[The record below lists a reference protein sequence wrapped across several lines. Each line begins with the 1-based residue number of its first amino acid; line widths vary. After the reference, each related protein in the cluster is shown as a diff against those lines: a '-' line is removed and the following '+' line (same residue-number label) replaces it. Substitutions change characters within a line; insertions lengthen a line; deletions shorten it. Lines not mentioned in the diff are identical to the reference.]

1 MAPNKNHGSEQGPS
15 HIEKILEERERLEE
29 LLKEKYRRE
38 VVILFTDICGY
49 TDYID
54 KRGDISGRALLLK
67 HNRIL
72 LPIIERHDGKVVEII
87 GDAVMACFPSPL
99 TAVKSAVTIQ
109 QALQARNQKTEPADR
124 IHVRIGIHSGEALVD
139 EGRVFQGITGDVANV
154 ASRIQSHAGKDEI
167 LTSKIIYEKV
177 CGSED
182 ILCRFHKT
190 IHAKGKEEL
199 LDVYKVVWRDE
210 EVVVEAE
217 PKIRFYE
224 STERNGPEKPI
235 NVIYL
240 DVARQG
246 DHLKLSI
253 QERIRG
259 QQNTIQQYD
268 EIPVSMDVIGSRCLQ
283 VVETL
288 NKANRRGRLTKQV
301 LMKLR
306 EMGQIFHDE
315 LFTINVKEKLES
327 SKAEYL
333 CLSLDDQL
341 GHIPWELVNDGQ
353 RFLCR
358 RFNMGRL
365 VKTRQTILGTRLRE
379 LGRPLR
385 MLIMADPSG
394 DLKGAYAEGTQ
405 LRDFM
410 DQNRDVINATLRSS
424 DITTGVVKETL
435 RNFDIVHFAGHAE
448 YHTEKPDEGGWRVSN
463 GVLAIKDITRMAGT
477 GAMPA
482 LIFSNAC
489 QSARTEEWRIGED
502 FQSDIFGLANVF
514 LLVGVKHYVGTFW
527 EIMDEPSRRYALKF
541 YRSLISGLSVGEGVR
556 EARLELI
563 KEFGEETIVW
573 ASYVLYGDPT
583 FNYIEEIEKKQYE
596 EAKPPPIRE
605 SVAEVRTREE
615 VLDFSEKGNTAKSRR
630 WWAGAV
636 GIVLVMAGLLWVYP
650 GFLSKGTGVYER
662 EALAHFEAGDYS
674 EAVEVCRVIQERNPK
689 RSLGYLI
696 LGNIHFLEGDLEKA
710 TLHFRKAVEAQEG
723 TDTEKAEALLGLGRI
738 SSLEKRTDEALDFYR
753 QAAHLAPKN
762 PQPYVSQGMVLYRQ
776 GRHAEAVKQIATAQ
790 AISPGDFS
798 LQAFADEVEQKAAI
812 AESKEKR
819 EKIDRLVRELLE
831 GLEKAP
837 QPTASDAWTSFPLTL
852 WLMDFESSGQ
862 CLREGEESLIAFGI
876 MDRLVGKSRVQIVE
890 RGLLDKLLEELKLG
904 TSRLADPTTALSL
917 GRIMAAR
924 LILSGQV
931 IHTSLQT
938 QVVLRL
944 IETETG
950 EVKAAMNE
958 IFVGSVPASAI
969 AEKLS
974 EALVEKLSDLFPL
987 RGKVSAVGE
996 KGIIFNIGRR
1006 HGAAVGQQFR
1016 VPDTEWILEVSDV
1029 DQGHST
1035 AKVKRGYGTIEP
1047 GARVELLQGS

>member
-1 MAPNKNHGSEQGPS
+1 MAPNKKNDSKPGPS
-15 HIEKILEERERLEE
+15 PIEKILEKRERLEE

-72 LPIIERHDGKVVEII
+72 PPIIESYEGKVCEII
-87 GDAVMACFPSPL
+87 GDAVMASFPSAL
-99 TAVKSAVTIQ
+99 AAVKSAVAIQ
-109 QALQARNQKTEPADR
+109 KALQAQNLKTEPADR
-124 IHVRIGIHSGEALVD
+124 IHVKIGIHLGEALVD
-139 EGRVFQGITGDVANV
+139 EGKVFQGITGDVANV

-167 LTSKIIYEKV
+167 LTSKSIYERV

-182 ILCRFHKT
+182 LLCRFYNT
-190 IHAKGKEEL
+190 IHVKGKEEP
-199 LDVYKVVWRDE
+199 LDIYKVVWRDE

-217 PKIRFYE
+217 PRIRLYGAAE
-224 STERNGPEKPI
+224 TKAPERPL
-235 NVIYL
+235 NVIFL
-240 DVARQG
+240 DVTRQG
-246 DHLKLSI
+246 DHLSLSI
-253 QERIRG
+253 QERIKG
-259 QQNTIQQYD
+259 EQNTIHQYD
-268 EIPVSMDVIGSRCLQ
+268 EIPVSMDLLNSRCLR

-301 LMKLR
+301 LMNLR
-306 EMGQIFHDE
+306 EMGQLFHDE

-327 SKAEYL
+327 TKADCL

-341 GHIPWELVNDGQ
+341 GHIPWELLNDGQ

-358 RFNMGRL
+358 RFSMGRL
-365 VKTRQTILGTRLRE
+365 VKTRQTVLGTRTRALA
-379 LGRPLR
+379 RPLK

-410 DQNRDVINATLRSS
+410 DENKDVINATLRTS
-424 DITTGVVKETL
+424 DIAMGVIKEKI

-448 YHTEKPDEGGWRVSN
+448 YHTEKPDEGGWRVSD
-463 GVLAIKDITRMAGT
+463 GVLAIKDIIKMAGT

-502 FQSDIFGLANVF
+502 FQNDIFGLANAF

-527 EIMDEPSRRYALKF
+527 EIMDEPSRRYALEF

-556 EARLELI
+556 KARMELV
-563 KEFGEETIVW
+563 KEYGEETIVW
-573 ASYVLYGDPT
+573 ASYVLYGDPA
-583 FNYIEEIEKKQYE
+583 FNYMQEIKEEHHDVR
-596 EAKPPPIRE
+596 KPPPVRE

-615 VLDFSEKGNTAKSRR
+615 VLDFSEKADTVTGRR
-630 WWAGAV
+630 WWAGAL
-636 GIVLVMAGLLWVYP
+636 GIVLLIAALLWVYP
-650 GFLSKGTGVYER
+650 GFLTGGTGQYER
-662 EALAHFEAGDYS
+662 EALAYFEAGDYS
-674 EAVEVCRVIQERNPK
+674 EAVKICRIIQEKNPK

-710 TLHFRKAVEAQEG
+710 TLHFTKAMEAEEG
-723 TDTEKAEALLGLGRI
+723 TDLEKAEALLGLGRVA
-738 SSLEKRTDEALDFYR
+738 SLGKRTDEALSFYR
-753 QAAHLAPKN
+753 QAAQLAPKN
-762 PQPYVSQGMVLYRQ
+762 VQPYISQGMVLHRQ
-776 GRHAEAVKQIATAQ
+776 GRYADALNLLASAQ
-790 AISPGDFS
+790 AMMPDDLS
-798 LQAFADEVEQKAAI
+798 LQAFAAEVREKNAL

-819 EKIDRLVRELLE
+819 ERIDRLVQEMLE
-831 GLEKAP
+831 GLEKTPRPA
-837 QPTASDAWTSFPLTL
+837 ASDGWTSFPLTM
-852 WLMDFESSGQ
+852 WIMDFASSGQ

-876 MDRLVGKSRVQIVE
+876 VDRLVGKSRAQVVE
-890 RGLLDKLLEELKLG
+890 RALLDRLLEELKLG

-917 GRIMAAR
+917 GKILAAK
-924 LILSGQV
+924 LILSGRV
-931 IHTSLQT
+931 IYTSLQT
-938 QVVLRL
+938 QVALRL

-974 EALVEKLSDLFPL
+974 DALLEKLSALYPL
-987 RGKVSAVGE
+987 RGRISTVGE
-996 KGIIFNIGRR
+996 KGIILNIGRE
-1006 HGAAVGQQFR
+1006 HGTVMGQQFQ
-1016 VPDTEWILEVSDV
+1016 VPDTDWILEVSEV
-1029 DQGHST
+1029 DQGHSS
-1035 AKVKRGYGTIEP
+1035 AKVKRGHGTIEP
-1047 GARVELLQGS
+1047 GTRIELLKSS